1 MLSGDRSFNRKGVTM
16 RGVRG
21 LAFLLPVFAACAT
34 SHYVRPD
41 EVTEWDY
48 TYTDTDMKLL
58 AEKMVMS
65 LAEAELPDTGRPT
78 IAFLRIGNRTS
89 QHIDTEGIA
98 EKIMV
103 ALVKLGK
110 FRVVD
115 RKLLKEQAREL
126 ALAGEQ
132 RIDVDGAVRLG
143 GLVGADYFLTGDIMS
158 IEKRKGAT
166 TLAYYKLT
174 MRLVNVRTSEVV
186 WAEEKELKKRSRRSW
201 FE

>member
-1 MLSGDRSFNRKGVTM
+1 MRKLFALT
-16 RGVRG
+16 
-21 LAFLLPVFAACAT
+21 LILLTACST

-48 TYTDTDMKLL
+48 TYSDTDMKLL

-65 LAEAELPDTGRPT
+65 LAELKLPAKSNTAKPVL
-78 IAFLRIGNRTS
+78 AFLTIGNRTS

-110 FRVVD
+110 FRIVD
-115 RKLLKEQAREL
+115 RELLKQQAKEI
-126 ALAGEQ
+126 ALQETQ
-132 RIDVDGAVRLG
+132 RIDVDGAVKLG
-143 GLVGADYFLTGDIMS
+143 SLIGADYFLTGDIMS
-158 IEKRKGAT
+158 IEKTRGAT

-174 MRLVNVRTSEVV
+174 MRLVNVRTSEIV
-186 WAEEKELKKRSRRSW
+186 WAEEQELKKKSSKAW
-201 FE
+201 YE

>member
-1 MLSGDRSFNRKGVTM
+1 MKKVIRY
-16 RGVRG
+16 G
-21 LAFLLPVFAACAT
+21 LALAAWCLVAACAS

-48 TYTDTDMKLL
+48 TYSDTDMKLL

-65 LAEAELPDTGRPT
+65 LSEAELPKTQEKPT

-89 QHIDTEGIA
+89 QHVDTDGIS

-103 ALVKLGK
+103 SLVKLGR

-115 RKLLKEQAREL
+115 RELLKKQAQEI
-126 ALAGEQ
+126 ALVENQ
-132 RIDVDGAVRLG
+132 RIDVEGAVKLG
-143 GLVGADYFLTGDIMS
+143 NLVGADYFLTGDIMS
-158 IEKRKGAT
+158 IEKTSGAT

-174 MRLVNVRTSEVV
+174 MRLVNVKTSVIE
-186 WAEEKELKKRSRRSW
+186 WADEKELKKRSTKGW

>member
-1 MLSGDRSFNRKGVTM
+1 MKRKIWLVM
-16 RGVRG
+16 P
-21 LAFLLPVFAACAT
+21 AALLVLTCAT

-48 TYTDTDMKLL
+48 TYSDTDMKLL

-65 LAEAELPDTGRPT
+65 LSEADLPKTGEKP
-78 IAFLRIGNRTS
+78 ILAFLSIGNRTS
-89 QHIDTEGIA
+89 QHVDTEGIS

-103 ALVKLGK
+103 SLVKLGR
-110 FRVVD
+110 FRVMD
-115 RKLLKEQAREL
+115 RKLLKQQAKEI
-126 ALAGEQ
+126 ALVANQ

-143 GLVGADYFLTGDIMS
+143 NLVGADYFLTGDIMS
-158 IEKRKGAT
+158 IEKTKGAT

-174 MRLVNVRTSEVV
+174 MRLVDIQTSEIL
-186 WAEEKELKKRSRRSW
+186 WAEEKELKKKSKKGW

>member
-1 MLSGDRSFNRKGVTM
+1 MSRTAWI
-16 RGVRG
+16 G
-21 LAFLLPVFAACAT
+21 LAALVLACAS

-48 TYTDTDMKLL
+48 SYSDTDMKLL

-65 LAEAELPDTGRPT
+65 LSEATLPDTQAKPT
-78 IAFLRIGNRTS
+78 LAFLTIGNRTS
-89 QHIDTEGIA
+89 QHIDTDGIA

-103 ALVKLGK
+103 SLVKLGR
-110 FRVVD
+110 FQVVD
-115 RKLLKEQAREL
+115 RELLKQQAKEI
-126 ALAGEQ
+126 AMVENQ

-143 GLVGADYFLTGDIMS
+143 NLVGADYFLAGDIMS
-158 IEKRKGAT
+158 IEKTSGAT

-174 MRLVNVRTSEVV
+174 MRLVNVKTSVIV
-186 WAEEKELKKRSRRSW
+186 WADEQELKKRSTKGW